1 MKISKFEKSV
11 CVWVPFFFGAV
22 FLVVSQF
29 LYKGSDPVVKI
40 LIASFAL
47 LFMSLFCIAYLV
59 SKLVEAASEKK
70 KESAV
75 QNDYP

>member
-11 CVWVPFFFGAV
+11 CVWVPWFFGAV

-75 QNDYP
+75 QND

>member
-1 MKISKFEKSV
+1 
-11 CVWVPFFFGAV
+11 V

-40 LIASFAL
+40 LIVSFAL

-75 QNDYP
+75 QND

>member
-1 MKISKFEKSV
+1 
-11 CVWVPFFFGAV
+11 V

-40 LIASFAL
+40 LIVSFAL

-70 KESAV
+70 KELAV
-75 QNDYP
+75 QND